1 MTDQQADDLLSD
13 LIFYLEIYGFS
24 EVVSEIF
31 DNLNESLQQ
40 EKFPRNQE
48 EILLFFLSES
58 IEIMKS
64 FSSKNYERLMST
76 FKEYVEGDV
85 KRVLV
90 EINNRKEIS
99 YFDLEEIPDYSK
111 ISSLF
116 EEIYSEILSDRSR
129 EDDTN

>member
-1 MTDQQADDLLSD
+1 MTDQQADDLLWD
-13 LIFYLEIYGFS
+13 LIFYLENYGFD
-24 EVVSEIF
+24 EMVSEIF

-76 FKEYVEGDV
+76 FREYVQGDV
-85 KRVLV
+85 FTVLV
-90 EINNRKEIS
+90 EITNRKEIT
-99 YFDLEEIPDYSK
+99 YFDLKEVPDYSK

-116 EEIYSEILSDRSR
+116 EEIYSEILNDNRR